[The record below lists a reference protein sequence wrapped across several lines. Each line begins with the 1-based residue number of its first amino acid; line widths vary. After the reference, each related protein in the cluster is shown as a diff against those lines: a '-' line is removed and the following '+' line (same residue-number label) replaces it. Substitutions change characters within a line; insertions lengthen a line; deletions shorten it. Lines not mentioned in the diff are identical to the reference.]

1 MSQIEITTVSYTVS
15 ADYLATFGADFDA
28 EAIDDAVLAQLNGLV
43 PSGVTVH
50 RNGKA
55 YADEEVAD
63 AARSIDWDELLGR
76 IELDQIIAEHGR

>member
-28 EAIDDAVLAQLNGLV
+28 EAIDDAVLAQLNSLV

-50 RNGKA
+50 RNGKVF
-55 YADEEVAD
+55 ADEEAAD
-63 AARSIDWDELLGR
+63 EARSVDWDELLGR
-76 IELDQIIAEHGR
+76 VEVDQIIAQHGR